1 MISISIRITENSA
14 SYIIQTG
21 REMNESELNASHG
34 TKVLSVTGTGDLV
47 MSKEIHHIK
56 LV

>member
-1 MISISIRITENSA
+1 
-14 SYIIQTG
+14 
-21 REMNESELNASHG
+21 MNESELNASHG